1 MDFSQINHILSKN
14 SCTNSY
20 FLGCV
25 DLFNLCD
32 FVHTNFDFNKPKNI
46 IIVLLYP
53 NGNKL
58 PDPEQIGHYILL
70 FWCQPSS
77 CVVFDS
83 MGSNF
88 DSKSSKILKSVFL
101 YTKVKTIEENT
112 VQLQPTGSC
121 TCGLYCILVALL
133 LCEGK
138 SLQEIVQSFDF
149 NDRFG
154 NDRTVYKFAKKHFN
168 FISRKRLL
176 YCQDLV

>member
-1 MDFSQINHILSKN
+1 MLSKN
-14 SCTNSY
+14 SCTKSY

-25 DLFNLCD
+25 DLLDLCD
-32 FVHTNFDFNKPKNI
+32 FVHTNFDFNKSKNI
-46 IIVLLYP
+46 IIVLFYP
-53 NGNKL
+53 NGVQR
-58 PDPEQIGHYILL
+58 PGPEEIGHYILL
-70 FWCQPSS
+70 FWNKQSDSLNFS

-88 DSKSSKILKSVFL
+88 DSRSSKILKSVFL